1 MASTAPQDTTQPANK
16 YPNVSG
22 VVTIEAPPLKEK
34 KGEPQ
39 LNLEARSIRT
49 TDQAWN
55 LCKSTES
62 ANKTRSQRATM
73 MELEYSGQ
81 APFSQADQT
90 EKANS
95 WQSNTNTGILAGIV
109 DRKTLRFVNAITSQ
123 IYLTRSSLPTTYPD
137 WKKKSD
143 LFDIHTT
150 RMIQGWKKY
159 STFVPAL
166 AREVVLH
173 GYGYG
178 VFLDPY
184 TWTPRMYKQD
194 IAYVPDEASQYANE
208 LQFFVIKHDF
218 LLHEFIDL
226 FRDEKAAE
234 AMGFNIENCVMAAN
248 QSEIKNPRE
257 DMVVTEFRKFAEFI
271 SDGVLGLT
279 YSVSGPRVVKTYL
292 LWNREYDGKVSFW
305 IVLRDSGKLLRF
317 AEKIYDSF
325 DDVVTLFSFQPGNG
339 HLHSSK
345 GIGRMIIGNVRIA
358 ERIRNRMVDNINMSS
373 LVILKAD
380 SANRNKLQPVVHAP
394 FVVLDKSIDVEQ
406 QKFNADGEM
415 YAALDQRLINYM
427 EQSAGS
433 YISHNPN
440 QTGQPVTATEASQDA
455 QREQENSD
463 ITEARWRDQ
472 FSQIVQS
479 MQARAFSDDNMKEAA
494 DLFTKISQGFVANGE
509 IDEDSAKSE
518 MKSLMDPSD
527 ESRIPIRTL
536 INMLMDGLTEA
547 EIRTLRDAPTSG
559 YAHTDDAIVS
569 QGILAVAKMYTGNP
583 NVDQVEMTKRGVEA
597 LAGPDAAKALV
608 IPNPDQTITA
618 EAERMQQQETVTML
632 TLQAPVRV
640 SPRDNH
646 LIHGQGCMQQLMAMG
661 PHLSDMVA
669 GEAFLKP
676 AELLINHLAEH
687 LAAYL
692 QQGNPSQNP
701 QFKELNDFYKRFK
714 QSYAESVMLRE
725 RTKMTAQLT
734 VAGAAPEQVAAAA
747 TATNPPMNSISG
759 GVGAPPTAPEAG
771 IAQEG
776 PDVESVQA
784 GLAREAGQFAPNE
797 IEQRQKRAYYRPPGV
812 E

>member
-1 MASTAPQDTTQPANK
+1 MASTAPQDTTLPANK
-16 YPNVSG
+16 YPGVSG

-34 KGEPQ
+34 GGKPE

-81 APFSQADQT
+81 APFSQTDQI

-95 WQSNTNTGILAGIV
+95 WQSNTSTGILAGIV

-150 RMIQGWKKY
+150 RMIQSWRKY

-166 AREVVLH
+166 ARENVLH
-173 GYGYG
+173 GYAYG

-184 TWTPRMYKQD
+184 TWTPRMFKQD
-194 IAYVPDEASQYANE
+194 VSYVPDESSQYANE
-208 LQFFVIKHDF
+208 LQFYVIKHDF
-218 LLHEFIDL
+218 LLHEFIEL
-226 FRDEKAAE
+226 FKDEKAAE
-234 AMGFNIENCVMAAN
+234 EMGYNIPNCVMAAN
-248 QSEIKNPRE
+248 MSEIKNPRE
-257 DMVVTEFRKFAEFI
+257 DMMVTEFRKFAEFI

-305 IVLRDSGKLLRF
+305 ILLRDNGKLLRF

-325 DDVVTLFSFQPGNG
+325 DEVVTLFSFQPGNG

-358 ERIRNRMVDNINMSS
+358 ERIRNRMVDNVNMSS

-394 FVVLDKSIDVEQ
+394 FVVIDKSIEVDQ
-406 QKFNADGEM
+406 QKFSADGEM
-415 YAALDQRLINYM
+415 YAALDQRMINYM
-427 EQSAGS
+427 EQAAGAYVSA
-433 YISHNPN
+433 NPN
-440 QTGQPVTATEASQDA
+440 ASGQPVTATEASQDA
-455 QREQENSD
+455 QRERENSD

-472 FSQIVQS
+472 FSQLVQT
-479 MQARAFSDDNMKEAA
+479 MQKRAFSDDHIKEAKE
-494 DLFTKISQGFVANGE
+494 LFIKITEQFVTQGS
-509 IDEDSAKSE
+509 DSNE
-518 MKSLMDPSD
+518 VMKTITDLMDTTD
-527 ESRIPIRTL
+527 ESRLPVRTL
-536 INMLMDGLTEA
+536 VMMLMDGLTES
-547 EIRTLRDAPTSG
+547 EIRICRDAATSG

-569 QGILAVAKMYTGNP
+569 QGILAVGRMYANNP
-583 NVDQVEMTKRGVEA
+583 NVDQVELTKRNVEA
-597 LAGPDAAKALV
+597 LAGPDAAKAL
-608 IPNPDQTITA
+608 IIENPDQTIMA
-618 EAERMQQQETVTML
+618 EATRMQQQEATTMM
-632 TLQAPVRV
+632 TLKMPVPV

-646 LIHGQGCMQQLMAMG
+646 MAHAQVCMQLLIQAGQGI
-661 PHLSDMVA
+661 SDLATIDMFA
-669 GEAFLKP
+669 KP
-676 AELLINHLAEH
+676 TELLLNHFAEH
-687 LAAYL
+687 LANYL
-692 QQGNPSQNP
+692 GQGNPSQNP
-701 QFKELNDFYKRFK
+701 QFKEMNDFYKKFK
-714 QSYAESVMLRE
+714 ADFAQAVMIAEQQ
-725 RTKMTAQLT
+725 KMAAQL
-734 VAGAAPEQVAAAA
+734 AEQGATPEQVAAAA
-747 TATNPPMNSISG
+747 NTQNPNIPPYSS
-759 GVGAPPTAPEAG
+759 GVGAPPTSPDMG
-771 IAQEG
+771 TAQEG
-776 PDVESVQA
+776 PDVEAIQTA
-784 GLAREAGQFAPNE
+784 LAREAGEFAPPE
-797 IEQRQKRAYYRPPGV
+797 IEERKKRAYYRPPGV

>member
-1 MASTAPQDTTQPANK
+1 MASTAPQDTSVPASK

-34 KGEPQ
+34 GGKPE

-62 ANKTRSQRATM
+62 ANKTRSQRATA

-81 APFSQADQT
+81 APFSQTDQI
-90 EKANS
+90 EKGNS
-95 WQSNTNTGILAGIV
+95 WQSNTSTGILAGIT

-123 IYLTRSSLPTTYPD
+123 IYLTRSALPTTYPD

-150 RMIQGWKKY
+150 RMIQSWKKY
-159 STFVPAL
+159 STFIPAL
-166 AREVVLH
+166 ARENVLH

-184 TWTPRMYKQD
+184 TWTPRMFKQD
-194 IAYVPDEASQYANE
+194 VAYVPDEASQYANE

-226 FRDEKAAE
+226 FKDEKAAE
-234 AMGFNIENCVMAAN
+234 EMGYNIENCVIAAN
-248 QSEIKNPRE
+248 TSEIKNPRE
-257 DMVVTEFRKFAEFI
+257 DMMVTEFRKFAEFI

-305 IVLRDSGKLLRF
+305 ILLRDNGKLLRF

-380 SANRNKLQPVVHAP
+380 SANRNKLQPIVHAP
-394 FVVLDKSIDVEQ
+394 FVVIDKSIEVEQ
-406 QKFNADGEM
+406 QKFAADGEM
-415 YAALDQRLINYM
+415 YAALDQRMVNYM
-427 EQSAGS
+427 EQAAGA
-433 YISHNPN
+433 YVTANPN
-440 QTGQPVTATEASQDA
+440 ASGQPVTATEASQDA
-455 QREQENSD
+455 KREQENSD
-463 ITEARWRDQ
+463 ITESRWRDQ
-472 FSQIVQS
+472 FSQLVQT
-479 MQARAFSDDNMKEAA
+479 MQVRAFSDDHIKEAKDMFA
-494 DLFTKISQGFVANGE
+494 KITETFVTQGSDDEGVTKIITN
-509 IDEDSAKSE
+509 
-518 MKSLMDPSD
+518 LMDTSD
-527 ESRIPIRTL
+527 ESSLPVRTL
-536 INMLMDGLTEA
+536 VMMFMDGLTET
-547 EIRTLRDAPTSG
+547 EIKLLRDAPTSG

-569 QGILAVAKMYTGNP
+569 QGILAVGRMYANNP
-583 NVDQVEMTKRGVEA
+583 NVDQVELTKRGVEA

-608 IPNPDQTITA
+608 IENPDQTIMA
-618 EAERMQQQETVTML
+618 EATRMQQQEATTMM
-632 TLQAPVRV
+632 TLKMPVPV

-646 LIHGQGCMQQLMAMG
+646 MAHAQVCQQLLTAAGQG
-661 PHLSDMVA
+661 LSDLNSIESLM
-669 GEAFLKP
+669 KP
-676 AELLINHLAEH
+676 TELLINHFAEH
-687 LAAYL
+687 LAQYL
-692 QQGNPSQNP
+692 AQGNPSQNP
-701 QFKELNDFYKRFK
+701 QFKQMNDFYKKFK
-714 QSYAESVMLRE
+714 ADFAQAVMIHEQS
-725 RTKMTAQLT
+725 KMAAQL
-734 VAGAAPEQVAAAA
+734 AEQGATPEMVAAASN
-747 TATNPPMNSISG
+747 TQNPTLPPQSS
-759 GVGAPPTAPEAG
+759 GVGSPPKSIESG
-771 IAQEG
+771 VAQEG
-776 PDVESVQA
+776 PDVEAVQTA
-784 GLAREAGQFAPNE
+784 LARESGQFSPDQIQE
-797 IEQRQKRAYYRPPGV
+797 RQKRAYYRPPGV